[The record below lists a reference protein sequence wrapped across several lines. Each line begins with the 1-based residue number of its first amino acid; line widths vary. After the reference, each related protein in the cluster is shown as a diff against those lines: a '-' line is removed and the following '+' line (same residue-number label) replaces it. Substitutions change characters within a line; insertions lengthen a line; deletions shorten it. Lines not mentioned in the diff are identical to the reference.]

1 MCFVSDV
8 VVVATKATPE
18 TNQLGYT
25 VQAGD
30 VGRAVRVVRVVVDY
44 TDDQG
49 TAETYASEPT
59 DPVQEATPD
68 PGT

>member
-30 VGRAVRVVRVVVDY
+30 VGRAVRVVVDY